1 MIAAAVIIVLALL
14 VGTVVI
20 GGALR
25 RLVRDEADVE
35 RRLRAPD
42 AHTLS
47 YAVPNGVD
55 PADLRVAAR
64 RGGFTSVLA
73 TSGTRECLL
82 VECKEGDRAR
92 LRHLIEDAHEKA
104 YDGSDLDLHPV
115 VFEDE
120 R

>member
-1 MIAAAVIIVLALL
+1 MIAAAVIIVLAML

-20 GGALR
+20 AGALR

-35 RRLRAPD
+35 RRLSAPNV
-42 AHTLS
+42 HTIS

-55 PADLRVAAR
+55 PGYLRGALLG
-64 RGGFTSVLA
+64 GGFASLVA
-73 TSGTRECLL
+73 TTGTRECLL
-82 VECKEGDRAR
+82 VECEESDRAR
-92 LRHLIEDAHEKA
+92 LRRLIEGSPEAT
-104 YDGSDLDLHPV
+104 YDGSGLGLHPV

>member
-14 VGTVVI
+14 VGSVVI

-35 RRLRAPD
+35 RRLRTPD

-55 PADLRVAAR
+55 PGDLRVAAT
-64 RGGFTSVLA
+64 RGGFTSVMA

-82 VECKEGDRAR
+82 VECEEGDRGR
-92 LRHLIEDAHEKA
+92 LRRLIEDVHKTA
-104 YDGSDLDLHPV
+104 YDGSELDLHPV
-115 VFEDE
+115 AFEDE